1 MKKISSIIFILIV
14 LHLWGC
20 EDPYTPSTST
30 SQQEIVVEG
39 FVEAGEGAL
48 PVIVLVTRSIPFIST
63 IGSDV
68 FGDIFVRDAV
78 VEVFDGTNTI
88 SLTQLCLSDIP
99 EELREEAAQLLGLNV
114 DSLSLDI
121 CIYADITNQIN
132 RKAGGRYDLTVQVD
146 EKILTATTT
155 IPQIV
160 ELTDFDFRVPPGIPI
175 DSMAELWANISD
187 PAGMPN
193 YYRYFTATGDDP
205 QLIAPFGSVF
215 DDGFFD
221 GMQNLPIPFP
231 RAQRRGQDFNP
242 DTFGLY
248 QRGDSI
254 RIKFCT
260 IDFEHYDFW
269 RTRDFA
275 ANSGGPFSSY
285 TRISSN
291 IKGGLGIWGGYAV
304 TNYSLY
310 VPPR

>member
-1 MKKISSIIFILIV
+1 MKNIFSIVSLFV
-14 LHLWGC
+14 LLQLWSC

-30 SQQEIVVEG
+30 AQQEIVVEG
-39 FVEAGEGAL
+39 YVEAGEGSL

-68 FGDIFVRDAV
+68 FSDIFVRDAV
-78 VEVFDGTNTI
+78 VEVFDGTNTV

-99 EELREEAAQLLGLNV
+99 EDLRDQAAALLGLNP
-114 DSLSLDI
+114 DSLSIDI
-121 CIYADITNQIN
+121 CVYADIADQID
-132 RKAGGRYDLTVQVD
+132 RKPGGQYDLTVRVED
-146 EKILTATTT
+146 KTLTATTT

-175 DSMAELWANISD
+175 DTMAELWASISD
-187 PAGMPN
+187 PGGIPN
-193 YYRYFTATGDDP
+193 YYRYFTATNRDP
-205 QLIAPFGSVF
+205 QLIPPFGSVF

-231 RAQRRGQDFNP
+231 KAQRRGQDFDP

-248 QRGDSI
+248 DRGDTI
-254 RIKFCT
+254 RIKFCN

-304 TNYSLY
+304 ANYTLY